1 MHGYAKKNDHQQCVN
16 GTTKKQQKN
25 KKQKTLQ
32 HMANNRI
39 HKGRIALNVVADFYA
54 KKNDHRQC
62 MKRDQESVQKKYKNA

>member
-1 MHGYAKKNDHQQCVN
+1 VN

-39 HKGRIALNVVADFYA
+39 HKGGIALNVMADCYA
-54 KKNDHRQC
+54 KKNGHRQC
-62 MKRDQESVQKKYKNA
+62 MNGTKNQCKRNIKMLETYGKYKEFKVQN